1 MNNIQSYKK
10 AIIKLADEEVV
21 REYNVQKDAED
32 IDKIKAVEIELSYR
46 GINI

>member
-10 AIIKLADEEVV
+10 AIIKLAYEEVV
-21 REYNVQKDAED
+21 REYNIQKDVED
-32 IDKIKAVEIELSYR
+32 LEKIKAIEIELSYR

>member
-10 AIIKLADEEVV
+10 AIIKLVDEEVV
-21 REYNVQKDAED
+21 REYNIQKDAED
-32 IDKIKAVEIELSYR
+32 LEKIKAVEIELSYR

>member
-32 IDKIKAVEIELSYR
+32 LEKIKVVEIELSYR
-46 GINI
+46 RINI